1 MTDRYQG
8 PLYVAP
14 ERFVAP
20 IFQKVMDT
28 LKVKLLAIDEAHCI
42 SQWGHDFRPE
52 YARLGEVRKRLGTP
66 PTIALTATATEDVR
80 GDIIR
85 GLELREPEIVVT
97 GFDRPNLVYESRR
110 ASKLTEKTAAL
121 LSLLR
126 TEIGSGIVYCATRKA
141 VDELTSLIA

>member
-8 PLYVAP
+8 PMYIAP
-14 ERFVAP
+14 GRFFAP
-20 IFQKVMDT
+20 NFQKVMDT

-52 YARLGEVRKRLGTP
+52 YFRLGEVRKRLGSP

-85 GLELREPEIVVT
+85 HLALREPTVVVT
-97 GFDRPNLVYESRR
+97 GFDRPNLLYESVNR
-110 ASKLTEKTAAL
+110 SKVKEK
-121 LSLLR
+121 
-126 TEIGSGIVYCATRKA
+126 
-141 VDELTSLIA
+141 D